1 MKRSI
6 LLLCLFSLL
15 IVFAE
20 NKIPAAFIDLQE
32 GNAVN
37 KGLVLTISDYFRTQ
51 LVNRGKYLIVSRES
65 MEEILKE
72 QQYQISGCTSQ
83 ECLVQMGKVL
93 GVRSMF
99 VGTLG
104 KVGSIFLLNIK
115 LINVETGEII
125 DATSAE
131 ADSEEALL
139 EKIRHMADEL
149 SGIETAPT
157 PVTAPITVASKK
169 ATKGDAP
176 KFKGYNFLIFT
187 YGVGGGTMRL
197 NFSNTNDEI
206 LKSHLGITGA
216 FSEPFDNIE
225 WRHLKADISI
235 PLSLKIGGVFAFE
248 GKKGYP
254 GLTVEI
260 FYQNMDIIAQE
271 APVYVNGYDVGTT
284 VFVYDSY
291 FSIGVLAVDVQ
302 IVYYYEMAKA
312 LSIYG
317 GAGFG
322 MTMNMWRSDHVL
334 GYTSGS
340 GSFESPISG
349 YSTGLMV
356 HLPLGIMAEIGQFN
370 LMVEWGFWATLFTFT
385 RNVEDEEDTADILV
399 PLLKF
404 GVGAKF

>member
-15 IVFAE
+15 IVFAD

-65 MEEILKE
+65 MEDILKE

-115 LINVETGEII
+115 LISVETGEII
-125 DATSAE
+125 EATSAE
-131 ADSEEALL
+131 AASEEALL

-149 SGIETAPT
+149 SGIETAPAFMT
-157 PVTAPITVASKK
+157 SPITAAPKK
-169 ATKGDAP
+169 ATTGDVP
-176 KFKGYNFLIFT
+176 KFKGHNFLIFT
-187 YGVGGGTMRL
+187 YGIGGGSMRL

-206 LKSHLGITGA
+206 LKSHLGITGT
-216 FSEPFDNIE
+216 FSDPFDNIE
-225 WRHLKADISI
+225 WRHLKADISL

-271 APVYVNGYDVGTT
+271 TAVYVNGYDVGTT

-291 FSIGVLAVDVQ
+291 FSIGMLAVDVQ

-312 LSIYG
+312 VSIYG

-322 MTMNMWRSDHVL
+322 MTMNMWRSDHIL
-334 GYTSGS
+334 GYTTGS
-340 GSFESPISG
+340 GSFESPVSG

-356 HLPLGIMAEIGQFN
+356 HLPLGIMAEIGQFK